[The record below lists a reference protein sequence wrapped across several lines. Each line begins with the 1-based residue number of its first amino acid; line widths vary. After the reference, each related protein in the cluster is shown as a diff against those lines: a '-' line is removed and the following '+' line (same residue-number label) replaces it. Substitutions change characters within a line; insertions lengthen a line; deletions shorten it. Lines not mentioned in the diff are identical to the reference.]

1 MADYP
6 FGSLGLQIKAHWQKY
21 RPKMYA
27 ELEKSGHLQESVY
40 AAQERTNDL
49 MDSLLEKKMPH
60 HQAWELAREEWAFL
74 PSEEDD
80 EEDADGQRTPTH

>member
-1 MADYP
+1 
-6 FGSLGLQIKAHWQKY
+6 
-21 RPKMYA
+21 MYA
-27 ELEKSGHLQESVY
+27 ELEKAGKLEESVY

-49 MDSLLEKKMPH
+49 MDDLLQKHRLPH

-80 EEDADGQRTPTH
+80 EASA